1 MNFLN
6 SFRNF
11 NLLKMYE
18 EVPEIDEKNEQKK
31 VELVSVTLYIFGMFC
46 HMYVYDKKSIIIN

>member
-1 MNFLN
+1 
-6 SFRNF
+6 
-11 NLLKMYE
+11 MYE